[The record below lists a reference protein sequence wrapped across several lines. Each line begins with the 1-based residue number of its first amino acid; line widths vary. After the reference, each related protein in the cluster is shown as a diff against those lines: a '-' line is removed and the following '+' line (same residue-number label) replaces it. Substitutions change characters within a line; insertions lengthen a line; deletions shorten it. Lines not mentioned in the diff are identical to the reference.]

1 MDFAFLADSS
11 ATLWVLMD
19 WANRLRAGERVTVI
33 GERNGLELAIKHSIA
48 RGLGKI
54 ISRPDSLD
62 WFDSPFDYLKRR
74 ESTRLQLQEIY
85 PV

>member
-1 MDFAFLADSS
+1 
-11 ATLWVLMD
+11 MD

-33 GERNGLELAIKHSIA
+33 GERNGLQLPIKHTIA
-48 RGLGKI
+48 GGLEKI

-62 WFDSPFDYLKRR
+62 WFDSPFDYLKPRQ
-74 ESTRLQLQEIY
+74 SARLQLQKIY